1 MSSIVISQRKRR
13 NRHRSINSSISK
25 TVATTISILSLVGH
39 SSNNE
44 SILLVSASNKSDG
57 DVVNTAVPNLR
68 GNSAAYSNN
77 NDIANEQENDSSA
90 EPKSPLNTQE
100 VERQLQR
107 PHQYNNIG
115 NSISTAI
122 KNQHR
127 HRQPP
132 PPAAQRIPPNNN
144 NYRPPLNPHPN
155 SIPPGLTQPELPP
168 DAIPLDSDMVAE
180 LMSSNQIVN
189 SHELL
194 DDSDNGFSW
203 GSYNNNGK
211 DLPQSQG
218 FDKSQAVSSSQ
229 QKHKDNSSSTCKSRE
244 CCKSKYATASIE
256 LDNCLKQV
264 MKYNIGSLIN
274 GNVRPNDSVKP
285 QMQPM
290 SGMKPLY
297 GPRPEQPIYDPLS
310 PHSQGKPPIG
320 DPIFSDP
327 NMPNGPKPGLVD
339 GPNGPGVIV
348 NAPDMM
354 MKPPPMM
361 KEEEGSSWVSS
372 WGSEPPP
379 PPPMGWN
386 DEPWIKKPIQSWD
399 RPPPPSNW
407 GSKPPPPQWQ
417 GPPPP
422 THWEVKPQSKSGKS
436 SKELPSLGHSS
447 SEWSNVVNPYY
458 SGKSEKKVESVW
470 NAWDHPPPP
479 PGWEKGGWEEKEWNS
494 WGWTKSSKWAKS
506 KSKGAKHGYWWD
518 ESRPPSYDNDD
529 SSPEDEESYNYCGIS
544 YADANSK
551 CTTSCPSGMDSECPD
566 NESCFAD
573 ATGCPPT
580 TMSEVEMMIQ
590 TMKKKKVWW
599 GGSSSKKEKPI
610 RCGSG
615 GWWGEAGDDEE
626 ETDDMPTTQ
635 DDESEKDGWYR
646 RSLQR
651 MQQLYS
657 APPPKIPIPQPPTE
671 MGPPP
676 PNMNMGPPPNM
687 MGPPPMNMR
696 PLPMNMG
703 LPPHPPP
710 RPPLIEEEE
719 YVSGS
724 GKSGKS
730 GSYSEDYIPDHPP
743 PNWPSG
749 PWDHPPPPEWHPS
762 WDSPPPPGWNPWVA
776 KSYKA
781 NKSSKKS
788 WYGEWPMMPEWKS
801 DWKPK
806 PPEEWKGSP
815 PEQQHNKTT
824 WKGPDSNYWEP
835 PWWYSKGGKAKAPKW
850 SKSKSSKSSGWGW
863 GGHWTGSSSRSS
875 GDWYYDPC
883 MPTSAPQPPTASI
896 EPIPQPPT
904 SSPTTSS
911 PIFFVPLTNQP
922 TTSSPVGLAFPTYS
936 PTNPFPTYSPT
947 SGETKPPTPLP
958 VVYVPPT
965 YQPTYN
971 PTEGGT
977 SEAPQDLLVWG
988 SSLSTSM
995 ESMYNILVP
1004 FDTEMDGIS
1013 VSAGSKYSLFVDP
1026 TGKAYSTGKFCLSFY
1041 APRIRLRYP

>member
-1 MSSIVISQRKRR
+1 MSSIIISQRKRR
-13 NRHRSINSSISK
+13 NNNRRRLSK
-25 TVATTISILSLVGH
+25 TTAVATTISVLSLVG

-57 DVVNTAVPNLR
+57 DVVNTAMPNLR
-68 GNSAAYSNN
+68 GNSAAYNN
-77 NDIANEQENDSSA
+77 NIDIIVNEEMNDSSI
-90 EPKSPLNTQE
+90 EQPKSQKAQE
-100 VERQLQR
+100 VERKLQR
-107 PHQYNNIG
+107 AHQYNNIG

-127 HRQPP
+127 QPP

-144 NYRPPLNPHPN
+144 NYKPPLNPHPN

-168 DAIPLDSDMVAE
+168 DAIPLDSEMVAE
-180 LMSSNQIVN
+180 LIDANQIVN
-189 SHELL
+189 SNEFLH
-194 DDSDNGFSW
+194 DSNSNGFSW
-203 GSYNNNGK
+203 GSYNNNGNQGI
-211 DLPQSQG
+211 PQ
-218 FDKSQAVSSSQ
+218 SQAVSSQSQ
-229 QKHKDNSSSTCKSRE
+229 QKQQQQDSSSTCQTSRE
-244 CCKSKYATASIE
+244 CCKAQYTGIE

-274 GNVRPNDSVKP
+274 GSVKQ

-290 SGMKPLY
+290 SGMKPL
-297 GPRPEQPIYDPLS
+297 YDPLS

-320 DPIFSDP
+320 DPLFSNP
-327 NMPNGPKPGLVD
+327 NMPNGPKQGLVD

-348 NAPDMM
+348 NAHDMM
-354 MKPPPMM
+354 MKPPPPMM
-361 KEEEGSSWVSS
+361 EEGT
-372 WGSEPPP
+372 
-379 PPPMGWN
+379 
-386 DEPWIKKPIQSWD
+386 
-399 RPPPPSNW
+399 W
-407 GSKPPPPQWQ
+407 GSKPPPPMMGWNEEPWMKKPIQGWDKPPPPPPNMWQGSKPPPANWQ

-422 THWEVKPQSKSGKS
+422 AHWEVPVSRSGKS
-436 SKELPSLGHSS
+436 SKLPSSLGHGSF
-447 SEWSNVVNPYY
+447 EWNNVVNPY
-458 SGKSEKKVESVW
+458 SGKSEKKSEW
-470 NAWDHPPPP
+470 NAWDYPPPP
-479 PGWEKGGWEEKEWNS
+479 PGWEEQKDWSSS

-518 ESRPPSYDNDD
+518 SSSPWWDENRPPSYDDNDD
-529 SSPEDEESYNYCGIS
+529 SLPEDEESYNYCGIS

-590 TMKKKKVWW
+590 AMKKKKAWW
-599 GGSSSKKEKPI
+599 GGSSSKKKKPV
-610 RCGSG
+610 RCD
-615 GWWGEAGDDEE
+615 GWWGKSDHDDEE

-635 DDESEKDGWYR
+635 DDESEEEEDGWYR

-657 APPPKIPIPQPPTE
+657 GAPPKIPIPQPPTE
-671 MGPPP
+671 MGPRP
-676 PNMNMGPPPNM
+676 PNMNMGPPNM
-687 MGPPPMNMR
+687 MGPPPMNMGPPPVNR
-696 PLPMNMG
+696 PPNMNMG
-703 LPPHPPP
+703 PPPH
-710 RPPLIEEEE
+710 PPLIEEEE
-719 YVSGS
+719 YAGGS

-730 GSYSEDYIPDHPP
+730 GVSSEDYIPDHPP
-743 PNWPSG
+743 NWPPG
-749 PWDHPPPPEWHPS
+749 PWDHPPPPEWHLS
-762 WDSPPPPGWNPWVA
+762 WDSPPPPGWNPWGA
-776 KSYKA
+776 KSHKA

-788 WYGEWPMMPEWKS
+788 WHGEEWPMMPEWKS
-801 DWKPK
+801 DWKLK
-806 PPEEWKGSP
+806 PPDEWKGPP

-824 WKGPDSNYWEP
+824 WEGSDSNYWGP

-863 GGHWTGSSSRSS
+863 GGHWSDDSSSRSS

-896 EPIPQPPT
+896 VPIPQPPT

-922 TTSSPVGLAFPTYS
+922 TTSSPVGLVFPTYS

-947 SGETKPPTPLP
+947 SGETKPPTPSP
-958 VVYVPPT
+958 IVYVPPT

-1013 VSAGSKYSLFVDP
+1013 VSAGSKYSLFIDP
-1026 TGKAYSTGKFCLSFY
+1026 TGKAYSTGKFCYFSKFE
-1041 APRIRLRYP
+1041 RIRSGYP

>member
-1 MSSIVISQRKRR
+1 
-13 NRHRSINSSISK
+13 
-25 TVATTISILSLVGH
+25 
-39 SSNNE
+39 
-44 SILLVSASNKSDG
+44 LVSASNKSDG
-57 DVVNTAVPNLR
+57 DVVNTAIPNLR
-68 GNSAAYSNN
+68 GNSAAYSSNI
-77 NDIANEQENDSSA
+77 DIVNQEENDSFIESQKA
-90 EPKSPLNTQE
+90 QE
-100 VERQLQR
+100 VERNLQR
-107 PHQYNNIG
+107 AHQYNNIG

-132 PPAAQRIPPNNN
+132 PARIPPNNN
-144 NYRPPLNPHPN
+144 NYSPPLNPHPN
-155 SIPPGLTQPELPP
+155 SIPPGLSNSEMPP
-168 DAIPLDSDMVAE
+168 DAIPLDSEMVQQ
-180 LMSSNQIVN
+180 LMNTNQIVN

-194 DDSDNGFSW
+194 KDGNSNGFSW
-203 GSYNNNGK
+203 GSYNNNGNK
-211 DLPQSQG
+211 GIPQSQ
-218 FDKSQAVSSSQ
+218 SQVVSSSQ
-229 QKHKDNSSSTCKSRE
+229 QQHQQHQQGNSSTCQSRE
-244 CCKSKYATASIE
+244 CCKAQYKTGSIE
-256 LDNCLKQV
+256 LDTCLKQV

-290 SGMKPLY
+290 SGMKPLK
-297 GPRPEQPIYDPLS
+297 GMQPLYNPLS

-348 NAPDMM
+348 NAHDMM
-354 MKPPPMM
+354 MKD
-361 KEEEGSSWVSS
+361 EGSS
-372 WGSEPPP
+372 
-379 PPPMGWN
+379 
-386 DEPWIKKPIQSWD
+386 
-399 RPPPPSNW
+399 W
-407 GSKPPPPQWQ
+407 GSKPPPPPMMGWNEEPWMKKPIGWNDKPPPPPNWGIKPPPPNWQ

-422 THWEVKPQSKSGKS
+422 PSHWEVKPQSRSGKS
-436 SKELPSLGHSS
+436 SKELTSLGHGSS
-447 SEWSNVVNPYY
+447 KWNSVVNPYY
-458 SGKSEKKVESVW
+458 SGKSEKKVEW
-470 NAWDHPPPP
+470 NAWDHHPP
-479 PGWEKGGWEEKEWNS
+479 PGWEKEGWEEKEWNS
-494 WGWTKSSKWAKS
+494 WGWTKSSKWTKS

-518 ESRPPSYDNDD
+518 SSRPWWDGSSPPSYEDNDD
-529 SSPEDEESYNYCGIS
+529 SFPDEESYNYCGIS

-580 TMSEVEMMIQ
+580 ISEVEMMIQ
-590 TMKKKKVWW
+590 AMKKKKVWW
-599 GGSSSKKEKPI
+599 GGSSSSKKKKPI
-610 RCGSG
+610 RCDG
-615 GWWGEAGDDEE
+615 GWWGKSDEEVDEE
-626 ETDDMPTTQ
+626 ESDDMPTTQ
-635 DDESEKDGWYR
+635 DDESEEEDGWYR

-676 PNMNMGPPPNM
+676 PNMNMGPPPPNIM
-687 MGPPPMNMR
+687 GPHPMNMGPPPMNM
-696 PLPMNMG
+696 G
-703 LPPHPPP
+703 PPP
-710 RPPLIEEEE
+710 YPPPPPLEGVIEEEE
-719 YVSGS
+719 YVSDS

-730 GSYSEDYIPDHPP
+730 GVSSEDYSWPP
-743 PNWPSG
+743 G

-762 WDSPPPPGWNPWVA
+762 WDSPPPPGWNPWGA

-788 WYGEWPMMPEWKS
+788 GYGEWPMPEWKS
-801 DWKPK
+801 EWRPK
-806 PPEEWKGSP
+806 PPEEWKGPP
-815 PEQQHNKTT
+815 PEQQQNKT
-824 WKGPDSNYWEP
+824 WEGPGSNYWGP

-863 GGHWTGSSSRSS
+863 GGHWSGDSSSRSS
-875 GDWYYDPC
+875 GNWYYDDPC

-947 SGETKPPTPLP
+947 SGETKPPTPSP